1 MQEFGSLLSDL
12 LAAGKPVESRLL
24 RDETGRICLD
34 VNGQRFRLFNN
45 EFRPDEKPKEKP
57 KEKPP
62 AQRVLSPGLD
72 GLLMGAI
79 GGR

>member
-34 VNGQRFRLFNN
+34 VNGLRYRLFNN
-45 EFRPDEKPKEKP
+45 EFRPDEQPKA
-57 KEKPP
+57 KPP
-62 AQRVLSPGLD
+62 TQRVLSPGLD
-72 GLLMGAI
+72 GLLMGEI

>member
-34 VNGQRFRLFNN
+34 VNGLRYRLFNN
-45 EFRPDEKPKEKP
+45 EFRLDEPPKA
-57 KEKPP
+57 KPP
-62 AQRVLSPGLD
+62 TQRVLSPGLD

>member
-12 LAAGKPVESRLL
+12 LAAGRPVESRLL

-34 VNGQRFRLFNN
+34 VNGLRYRLFNN
-45 EFRPDEKPKEKP
+45 EFRPDEQP

-62 AQRVLSPGLD
+62 AQRVLSPGLN

>member
-45 EFRPDEKPKEKP
+45 EFRPDEPAP
-57 KEKPP
+57 VKPP
-62 AQRVLSPGLD
+62 TQRVLSPGLD

>member
-24 RDETGRICLD
+24 RDGTGRICLD

-45 EFRPDEKPKEKP
+45 EFRPDEPAR
-57 KEKPP
+57 EKPP
-62 AQRVLSPGLD
+62 TQRVLSPGLD

>member
-34 VNGQRFRLFNN
+34 MNGQRFRLFNN
-45 EFRPDEKPKEKP
+45 EFRPDEPAP
-57 KEKPP
+57 AKPP
-62 AQRVLSPGLD
+62 TQRVLSPGLD

>member
-34 VNGQRFRLFNN
+34 VNGLRYRLFNN
-45 EFRPDEKPKEKP
+45 EFRPDEPAQ
-57 KEKPP
+57 EKPP
-62 AQRVLSPGLD
+62 TQRVLSPGLD